1 MIQDVK
7 TSRMGVRRPVGS
19 RRRSQMRQKRVMACR
34 RLEADKAAL
43 GGPVTRCWIWKLE
56 LRAVEDGGAV
66 LMSQ

>member
-1 MIQDVK
+1 
-7 TSRMGVRRPVGS
+7 
-19 RRRSQMRQKRVMACR
+19 MRQKRVMACR